1 MMVPIIHRSKEIIY
15 LYIKMI
21 RTIIILFLLTFYSK
35 NVFAVSLSEALLQ
48 AYKNNPELNAER
60 ENIEVSKQDL
70 KISKSEFL
78 PSVTLSG
85 SKSQE
90 NTNKLTN
97 QSGGDAQI
105 ADVNPETKSITVEQK
120 LFQGFGGIAD
130 LEKNKIGLVLAEAKL
145 LKTEQTILL
154 KAVEAY
160 TGLIL
165 ANEKLDINKR
175 NVNLLERQVETD
187 QTRLEKG
194 KITITDLAQSESSLA
209 GAQAKFIE
217 AKNEEVTARLTYEK
231 IIGPI
236 KDINNLNKNLNIN
249 FEIPNSL
256 NKAIEISKKNN
267 PDLIIAK
274 LEYEQSEKDVK
285 IAKSDLSPSA
295 TLSLESS
302 KTDDLSSSYD
312 ERDKETITA
321 TISWPIFKGGKNT
334 ASLNRSKN
342 LKNRKKL
349 LFDNALKT
357 NDANVASSWSNLQ
370 SSKSLLDSVRLQVK
384 AAEIANEGITV
395 EYESGLGRSTLDVI
409 QSNSIL
415 LNSEINLANFER
427 NYFLAQFK
435 LLQTLGLLNNSYLK
449 LQ

>member
-1 MMVPIIHRSKEIIY
+1 MKT
-15 LYIKMI
+15 I
-21 RTIIILFLLTFYSK
+21 RIIIILFLVTFYSK

-70 KISKSEFL
+70 KISKSEFF

-90 NTNKLTN
+90 DTDKLTN
-97 QSGGDAQI
+97 QSGGDATI
-105 ADVNPETKSITVEQK
+105 TDVNTKTQSITIEQK

-130 LEKNKIGLVLAEAKL
+130 LEKNTIGLVLAETKL
-145 LKTEQTILL
+145 LKTEQIILL
-154 KAVEAY
+154 KAIEAY

-165 ANEKLDINKR
+165 AKEKLDINRR

-187 QTRLEKG
+187 QARLEKG
-194 KITITDLAQSESSLA
+194 KITVTDLAQSESSLA
-209 GAQAKFIE
+209 GAQSKFIE
-217 AKNEEVTARLTYEK
+217 AKNEEMTAKLTYEK
-231 IIGPI
+231 VIGPI
-236 KDINNLNKNLNIN
+236 TDINTLNKNLNIN
-249 FEIPNSL
+249 FQIPNSL

-267 PDLIIAK
+267 PDLIISK

-302 KTDDLSSSYD
+302 KINDLSSTYD

-321 TISWPIFKGGKNT
+321 TISWPIFQGGKNT
-334 ASLNRSKN
+334 ASLKKSKN

-357 NDANVASSWSNLQ
+357 NDANVASAWSNLQ
-370 SSKSLLDSVRLQVK
+370 SSKSLLDSVRSQVK

-409 QSNSIL
+409 QSSSIL

-435 LLQTLGLLNNSYLK
+435 LLQAVGLLNNSHLK

>member
-1 MMVPIIHRSKEIIY
+1 
-15 LYIKMI
+15 MI
-21 RTIIILFLLTFYSK
+21 RIIIILLLATFYAK
-35 NVFAVSLSEALLQ
+35 NVFAVSLSESLLQ
-48 AYKNNPELNAER
+48 AYKNNSELNAER

-90 NTNKLTN
+90 DTDKLTN
-97 QSGGDAQI
+97 QSGGNATI
-105 ADVNPETKSITVEQK
+105 TDVNSKTQSITIEQK

-130 LEKNKIGLVLAEAKL
+130 LEKNKIGLILAETKL
-145 LKTEQTILL
+145 LKTEQTILF
-154 KAVEAY
+154 KAIEAY

-165 ANEKLDINKR
+165 AKEKLDINRR

-187 QTRLEKG
+187 QARLEKG
-194 KITITDLAQSESSLA
+194 KITVTDLAQSESSLA

-217 AKNEEVTARLTYEK
+217 AKNEALTSKLTYEK
-231 IIGPI
+231 VIGPI
-236 KDINNLNKNLNIN
+236 TDINSLNNNLNIN
-249 FEIPNSL
+249 FKIPNSL
-256 NKAIEISKKNN
+256 NKAIEISKNSN

-274 LEYEQSEKDVK
+274 LEYEQSEKDVA
-285 IAKSDLSPSA
+285 IARSDLSPSA

-302 KTDDLSSSYD
+302 KTDDFSSTYD

-321 TISWPIFKGGKNT
+321 TIKWPIFKGGKNT
-334 ASLNRSKN
+334 ALFNRSKN

-357 NDANVASSWSNLQ
+357 NDANVASAWSNLQ
-370 SSKSLLDSVRLQVK
+370 SSKSLLDSVRSQVK

-409 QSNSIL
+409 QSSSIL
-415 LNSEINLANFER
+415 LNSEISLANFKR

-435 LLQTLGLLNNSYLK
+435 LLQSVGLLNTKYLK